1 MKHRPVTG
9 EGFKDY
15 YLNQIGHGMPVF
27 AGTSMQR
34 GHGVGNILRGLLR
47 VALPLVKSVGKSAL
61 KKSAPIIKEV
71 GTRAIKR
78 GADILATEMTNPKR
92 SKTTQFVGKTLD
104 DVNKTV
110 RAKGKPRKKR
120 MNQKIDIFVQ

>member
-27 AGTSMQR
+27 AGASMQR

-61 KKSAPIIKEV
+61 KKSIPIIKEV
-71 GTRAIKR
+71 GTRAVKR
-78 GADILATEMTNPKR
+78 GVDIVATEMTDPKR

-104 DVNKTV
+104 DARKTV
-110 RAKGKPRKKR
+110 RAKGKPRRKR
-120 MNQKIDIFVQ
+120 TNQKNDIFN

>member
-27 AGTSMQR
+27 AGASMQR

-61 KKSAPIIKEV
+61 KKSIPIIKEV
-71 GTRAIKR
+71 GTRAVKR
-78 GADILATEMTNPKR
+78 GVDIVATEMTDPKR

-104 DVNKTV
+104 DARKTV

-120 MNQKIDIFVQ
+120 TNQKNDIFN

>member
-27 AGTSMQR
+27 AGASMQR

-61 KKSAPIIKEV
+61 KKSIPIIKEV

-78 GADILATEMTNPKR
+78 GVDIAATEMSDPKR

-104 DVNKTV
+104 DARKTV
-110 RAKGKPRKKR
+110 RAKGKPRRKR
-120 MNQKIDIFVQ
+120 TNQKNDIFN